1 MREYVTRKKQTTTGF
16 SIPSLKH
23 PTRGF
28 GLESSA
34 ISRQAVPK
42 IQPLNQLVTHDISH
56 IPLRSQAKLS
66 ISQPG
71 DIYEQEADSVAQQVM
86 QTMAQPGNRQSIQ
99 REALPEEEEE
109 LQMKPLANSITPL
122 VQREALPEEEEE
134 LQMKSLDNSTLQ
146 REALPEEEEELQ
158 MKSLDS
164 STLQREALPE
174 DEEELQMKSLDNST
188 LQREEAPEDEEEL
201 QMKPMVQ
208 RQAEAGMA
216 AAPDL
221 EASIN
226 QAKSGGQSMADN
238 IRKPM
243 EQAFGA
249 DFSGVKVHT
258 DGKSDQLNQSIQA
271 RAFTTGQDVFFR
283 QGEYNPGSRG
293 GQELLAHELTHVVQQ
308 NGGAVQRKAMPKEYL
323 QAKSTL
329 QSGEAIAELRDF
341 QEMANNSPQTK
352 QAPQL
357 QAMADNY
364 SDRQQPIQKKE
375 SLTETTTSLTTALSS
390 EYVLQRKIKIKA
402 DKGKKTKTYANFKA
416 FEKSS
421 SYETLMGSLA
431 ELDVDPKVVEF
442 HLKQL
447 FSTEVEFENE
457 QHFTEALIYDI
468 QHKSMPD
475 REHTLQEQYMTLY
488 GWKKRKAGNQPAK
501 ATGADEGEVETLKVY
516 RTMKLEDWKELEGGN
531 NAKLSGHLGDF
542 KQAQN
547 YLYRK
552 SPEPKVLIE
561 FTLRPGA
568 ERDLFNTGI
577 MAFPDV
583 KGNTVPNLIKSTLIQ
598 EGTSDSFAKASTNE
612 GTAPDKV
619 GIKSEGGEAGFS
631 LGIGGGTSPEVF
643 MGLVADK
650 KVIGRSEAE

>member
-1 MREYVTRKKQTTTGF
+1 MREQVSRQKKTTTSF

-23 PTRGF
+23 PTPGF

-42 IQPLNQLVTHDISH
+42 IQPLDKPLTHDISR

-86 QTMAQPGNRQSIQ
+86 QRMAQPVNSQSI
-99 REALPEEEEE
+99 
-109 LQMKPLANSITPL
+109 
-122 VQREALPEEEEE
+122 QREALPEEEEE

-146 REALPEEEEELQ
+146 REALPE
-158 MKSLDS
+158 
-164 STLQREALPE
+164 
-174 DEEELQMKSLDNST
+174 
-188 LQREEAPEDEEEL
+188 DEEEL

-208 RQAEAGMA
+208 RQAEAGIA

-226 QAKSGGQSMADN
+226 QARGGGQIMADN
-238 IRKPM
+238 IREPM

-258 DGKSDQLNQSIQA
+258 DGQSDQLNRSIQA

-308 NGGAVQRKAMPKEYL
+308 NGGAVKRSPLEKTQEDSFL
-323 QAKSTL
+323 
-329 QSGEAIAELRDF
+329 EASAE
-341 QEMANNSPQTK
+341 PI
-352 QAPQL
+352 
-357 QAMADNY
+357 
-364 SDRQQPIQKKE
+364 QQPIQKKE
-375 SLTETTTSLTTALSS
+375 SLTGAITSLTTALSS
-390 EYVLQRKIKIKA
+390 GHVLQLKVKIK
-402 DKGKKTKTYANFKA
+402 GKPTKTYANFGA
-416 FEKSS
+416 FKKSPLYNPLITS
-421 SYETLMGSLA
+421 LTESYSPE
-431 ELDVDPKVVEF
+431 VVEF

-447 FSTEVEFENE
+447 FSTDAEFENE
-457 QHFTEALIYDI
+457 QHFTEALTYDI
-468 QHKSMPD
+468 EHKSMPD
-475 REHTLQEQYMTLY
+475 QEHTLQEQYMTLY
-488 GWKKRKAGNQPAK
+488 GWKKRETGTQSATDAQP
-501 ATGADEGEVETLKVY
+501 GEGEPETLKVY

-531 NAKLSGHLGDF
+531 HAKLSGHLGDF

-552 SPEPKVLIE
+552 SPEPKVLVE

-568 ERDLFNTGI
+568 ERELFSSSI

-583 KGNTVPNLIKSTLIQ
+583 KGRTVPNMIKSTLIK
-598 EGTSDSFAKASTNE
+598 EGGSDSFAKASTNE

-619 GIKSEGGEAGFS
+619 GVKSEGGEAGFS

-643 MGLVADK
+643 MRLVANMS
-650 KVIGRSEAE
+650 VIGRSEAEEKAEG

>member
-1 MREYVTRKKQTTTGF
+1 MREYVSRKKQTTTGF

-86 QTMAQPGNRQSIQ
+86 QRMAQPVNRQSIQ
-99 REALPEEEEE
+99 REALPEDD
-109 LQMKPLANSITPL
+109 
-122 VQREALPEEEEE
+122 EE

-188 LQREEAPEDEEEL
+188 LQREALPEDEEELQMKSLDNSTLQREALPEDEEEL
-201 QMKPMVQ
+201 QMKPMMQ
-208 RQAEAGMA
+208 RQTEAEIA

-329 QSGEAIAELRDF
+329 RSGEAIAELRDF

-364 SDRQQPIQKKE
+364 SDRQPIQKKE
-375 SLTETTTSLTTALSS
+375 SLTEPTTSLTTALSS

-416 FEKSS
+416 FEKSP

-488 GWKKRKAGNQPAK
+488 GWKKREAGNQPAK

-583 KGNTVPNLIKSTLIQ
+583 KGKTVPNLIKSTLIQ

>member
-1 MREYVTRKKQTTTGF
+1 MREYVSRKKQTSTGF

-42 IQPLNQLVTHDISH
+42 IQPLQKPVTHDISH
-56 IPLRSQAKLS
+56 IPLRTQAKLS

-86 QTMAQPGNRQSIQ
+86 QRMAQPVNGQSIQ
-99 REALPEEEEE
+99 REALPED
-109 LQMKPLANSITPL
+109 
-122 VQREALPEEEEE
+122 EEE
-134 LQMKSLDNSTLQ
+134 LQMKSLDI
-146 REALPEEEEELQ
+146 
-158 MKSLDS
+158 

-174 DEEELQMKSLDNST
+174 DEEELQMKSLDIST
-188 LQREEAPEDEEEL
+188 LQREALPEDEEELQMKSLDISTLQREALPEDEEEL

-238 IRKPM
+238 IREPM

-258 DGKSDQLNQSIQA
+258 DGQSDQLNQSIQA

-341 QEMANNSPQTK
+341 QEMANDSPQTQ

-364 SDRQQPIQKKE
+364 SHRQQPIQKKE
-375 SLTETTTSLTTALSS
+375 SLTEPTTSLTTALSS

-402 DKGKKTKTYANFKA
+402 DNGKKTKTYANFTA
-416 FEKSS
+416 FEKSP
-421 SYETLMGSLA
+421 SYKTLMGSLA
-431 ELDVDPKVVEF
+431 ELDVDQKVVEF

-468 QHKSMPD
+468 QHKSMRD

-488 GWKKRKAGNQPAK
+488 GWKKRQAGKQPAK
-501 ATGADEGEVETLKVY
+501 ATGADEHEVETLKVY
-516 RTMKLEDWKELEGGN
+516 RTMKLEDWKEIEGGN

-577 MAFPDV
+577 MAFPDE
-583 KGNTVPNLIKSTLIQ
+583 KGKTVPNLIKSTLIQ

>member
-1 MREYVTRKKQTTTGF
+1 MREYVSRKKQTTTGF

-42 IQPLNQLVTHDISH
+42 IQPLHQLVTHDISH

-71 DIYEQEADSVAQQVM
+71 DIYEQEADNVAQQVM
-86 QTMAQPGNRQSIQ
+86 QRMAQPVNRQSIQ

-109 LQMKPLANSITPL
+109 LQMKPMANSITPL
-122 VQREALPEEEEE
+122 V
-134 LQMKSLDNSTLQ
+134 
-146 REALPEEEEELQ
+146 
-158 MKSLDS
+158 
-164 STLQREALPE
+164 QREALPE

-188 LQREEAPEDEEEL
+188 LQRQEVPEDEEELQMKSLDNSTLQRQEAPEDEEEL

-226 QAKSGGQSMADN
+226 QAKNGGQLMADN

-243 EQAFGA
+243 EEAFGA

-341 QEMANNSPQTK
+341 QEMANNSPQT
-352 QAPQL
+352 QQTPQL

-375 SLTETTTSLTTALSS
+375 SLTEATTSLTTALSS
-390 EYVLQRKIKIKA
+390 EYVVQRQIKIKA

-416 FEKSS
+416 FEKSP

-488 GWKKRKAGNQPAK
+488 GWKKREAGKQPAK
-501 ATGADEGEVETLKVY
+501 ATGADEREVETLKVY

-583 KGNTVPNLIKSTLIQ
+583 KGKTVPNLIKSTLIQ